1 MFKMCTS
8 VESWTD
14 ADPRNI
20 AVIHCLTGKG
30 RTAVIVACVLTWMGE
45 FSSPM
50 EALQYTADRRKVPV
64 ESLTIPS
71 QRRYI
76 QYFSNVLDGVKPRA
90 EPLLLRRII
99 MNGTPGYC
107 VDPTWKDAD
116 GGEEGTEGP
125 TTLGCCPYIQ
135 LFKNGRLMA
144 SALATAP
151 SNPRYAM

>member
-1 MFKMCTS
+1 
-8 VESWTD
+8 
-14 ADPRNI
+14 
-20 AVIHCLTGKG
+20 
-30 RTAVIVACVLTWMGE
+30 
-45 FSSPM
+45 M
-50 EALQYTADRRKVPV
+50 EALQYTANRRGVPV
-64 ESLTIPS
+64 DSLTIPS

-107 VDPTWKDAD
+107 ADPTWTDSAPPSSSSSD
-116 GGEEGTEGP
+116 SSQEEAP
-125 TTLGCCPYIQ
+125 PPPSPLGCCPYIQ

-151 SNPRYAM
+151 SNPARFWHICMLYSIVYCVHGAYLSVERT

>member
-1 MFKMCTS
+1 VYVCT
-8 VESWTD
+8 
-14 ADPRNI
+14 
-20 AVIHCLTGKG
+20 
-30 RTAVIVACVLTWMGE
+30 GE

-50 EALQYTADRRKVPV
+50 EALQYTANRRNVPV

-99 MNGTPGYC
+99 MNGTPGYSAA
-107 VDPTWKDAD
+107 PGATWKDST
-116 GGEEGTEGP
+116 GTEKGKGEGGDSFIEDNDDREGRGGREEV
-125 TTLGCCPYIQ
+125 LGCCPYIQ

-151 SNPRYAM
+151 SVSNASTHAASARYIHT

>member
-1 MFKMCTS
+1 
-8 VESWTD
+8 
-14 ADPRNI
+14 
-20 AVIHCLTGKG
+20 
-30 RTAVIVACVLTWMGE
+30 
-45 FSSPM
+45 M
-50 EALQYTADRRKVPV
+50 EALQYTANRRNVPV

-107 VDPTWKDAD
+107 PDPTWTDSSQDKDTDAD
-116 GGEEGTEGP
+116 KDQL
-125 TTLGCCPYIQ
+125 TLGCCPYIQ
-135 LFKNGRLMA
+135 IFKNGRLMA

-151 SNPRYAM
+151 SVISRYETVRLAHIHTLFTC

>member
-1 MFKMCTS
+1 
-8 VESWTD
+8 
-14 ADPRNI
+14 
-20 AVIHCLTGKG
+20 
-30 RTAVIVACVLTWMGE
+30 
-45 FSSPM
+45 M
-50 EALQYTADRRKVPV
+50 EALQYTATRRQVPV

-90 EPLLLRRII
+90 VPLLLRRII

-107 VDPTWKDAD
+107 PDPTWKDSSSLSSED
-116 GGEEGTEGP
+116 SP
-125 TTLGCCPYIQ
+125 VLGCCPYIQ

-151 SNPRYAM
+151 SGPGR

>member
-1 MFKMCTS
+1 
-8 VESWTD
+8 
-14 ADPRNI
+14 
-20 AVIHCLTGKG
+20 
-30 RTAVIVACVLTWMGE
+30 
-45 FSSPM
+45 M
-50 EALQYTADRRKVPV
+50 EALQYTANRRNVPV

-107 VDPTWKDAD
+107 PDPTWTDSQDKSKDKSKDKGKDEASGD
-116 GGEEGTEGP
+116 SLS
-125 TTLGCCPYIQ
+125 TLGCCPYIQ

-151 SNPRYAM
+151 STPAR